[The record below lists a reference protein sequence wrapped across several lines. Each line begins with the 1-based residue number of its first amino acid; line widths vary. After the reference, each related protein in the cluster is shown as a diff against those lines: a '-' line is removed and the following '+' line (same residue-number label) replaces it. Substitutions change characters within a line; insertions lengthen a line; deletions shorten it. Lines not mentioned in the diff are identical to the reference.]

1 MAEIYK
7 VGVIGLG
14 GRGYGHI
21 QGILTERDDTVVT
34 AVCDVYEDRIENAV
48 KYCKEKKNWDV
59 YGTKDYRELIERDDV
74 EVVFVFSAWETTFP
88 QLFTQ
93 WSTASRSQSR

>member
-1 MAEIYK
+1 MAEIYR
-7 VGVIGLG
+7 VGVIGVG
-14 GRGYGHI
+14 SRGYGHI

-74 EVVFVFSAWETTFP
+74 EVVFVFSA
-88 QLFTQ
+88 
-93 WSTASRSQSR
+93 